1 MNIGSGKDHTIE
13 WYAKFIMKQM
23 DTKLKI
29 KFDKSKP
36 DGMPKKLLDV
46 SLAKKYG
53 WKSKTSLKEGFK
65 DTFNSFIKENY

>member
-1 MNIGSGKDHTIE
+1 
-13 WYAKFIMKQM
+13 MKQM
-23 DTKLKI
+23 GINLKI
-29 KFDKSKP
+29 KIDKSKP

-65 DTFNSFIKENY
+65 HTFNSFIKKYY